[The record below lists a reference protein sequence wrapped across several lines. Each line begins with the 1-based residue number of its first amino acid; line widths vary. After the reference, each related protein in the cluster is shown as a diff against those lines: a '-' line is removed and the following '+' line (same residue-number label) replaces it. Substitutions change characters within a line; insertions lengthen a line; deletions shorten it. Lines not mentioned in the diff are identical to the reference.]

1 LREMIGFTAQR
12 LMELEVE
19 GLTGAAHG
27 ERSPE
32 RINQRNGY
40 RDRLWETRAG
50 TVELRIPK
58 LRKGSYFPVFLEP
71 RRLAE
76 KALAAVVQEAYVHGV
91 STRSVD
97 DLIKAMGMTGISKSQ
112 VSRLCEEI
120 DEKVKAFLSRPI
132 EGDWPYLWVDAT
144 YVKARESGRIVS
156 AAVIVAV
163 GVNSDGRREVLGMDI
178 GPSEAETFWTEFLR
192 KLARRGLRGVKLV
205 ISDAHEGIKA
215 AIGKVLHASWQRC
228 RVHFMRNVLA
238 HAGRQ
243 GRRVVAAFI
252 GTAFVQDDAEAAS
265 KQWRQVA
272 DQLRPKVP
280 KLAALMDEAEADVL
294 AFMSFPKDHRLKI
307 HSINPLERLNGE
319 IKRRTDVVGIFPN
332 EDAITRLIGVICTHS
347 HRTEPL
353 RIIFLAFATLVVLDV
368 ASLAIPSRSFSSDPP
383 GFVGVHGHKN
393 VAGEFYFFALPLFGL
408 AIFDRSMA
416 IGRYVAPLALFLG
429 TALLLISRSKT
440 AIGFLQSLACASSQY
455 GCSVRWEITRP
466 YFC

>member
-1 LREMIGFTAQR
+1 MTDEMMNLRTLLEKSSDADLLRDMIGFTAQR

-32 RINQRNGY
+32 RMTHRNGY

-50 TVELRIPK
+50 TVELRIPRV
-58 LRKGSYFPVFLEP
+58 RKGSYFPAFLEP

-76 KALAAVVQEAYVHGV
+76 KALVAVVQEAYVHGV

-97 DLIKAMGMTGISKSQ
+97 HLVKAMGMTGISKSQ

-132 EGDWPYLWVDAT
+132 EGDWPYLWIDAT
-144 YVKARESGRIVS
+144 YVKVRESGRIVS
-156 AAVIVAV
+156 VAVIVAV

-215 AIGKVLHASWQRC
+215 AVAKVLHASWQRC

-280 KLAALMDEAEADVL
+280 KLAAYMDEAEADVL
-294 AFMSFPKDHRLKI
+294 AFMSFPKDHRPKI
-307 HSINPLERLNGE
+307 HSTNPLERLNGE
-319 IKRRTDVVGIFPN
+319 VKRRTDVVGIFPN
-332 EDAITRLIGVICTHS
+332 EDAITRL
-347 HRTEPL
+347 
-353 RIIFLAFATLVVLDV
+353 
-368 ASLAIPSRSFSSDPP
+368 
-383 GFVGVHGHKN
+383 VG
-393 VAGEFYFFALPLFGL
+393 
-408 AIFDRSMA
+408 
-416 IGRYVAPLALFLG
+416 
-429 TALLLISRSKT
+429 ALLLEQNDEWAVQRGRYMSLETIAPLSDDPIIKLPAVAT
-440 AIGFLQSLACASSQY
+440 A
-455 GCSVRWEITRP
+455 
-466 YFC
+466 

>member
-1 LREMIGFTAQR
+1 MTDEIMNLRTLLEKSSDADLLREMIGFTAQR

-19 GLTGAAHG
+19 GKTGAAYG
-27 ERSPE
+27 EKSAE
-32 RINQRNGY
+32 RLVQRNGY

-50 TVELRIPK
+50 TVELHIPK
-58 LRKGSYFPVFLEP
+58 LRKGSYFPAFLEP

-97 DLIKAMGMTGISKSQ
+97 DLVKAMGMTGISKSQ

-120 DEKVKAFLSRPI
+120 DDKVKAFLIRPI

-144 YVKARESGRIVS
+144 YVKVRESGRIVS
-156 AAVIVAV
+156 VAVIVAV
-163 GVNSDGRREVLGMDI
+163 GVNSDGRREVLGMAI

-192 KLARRGLRGVKLV
+192 QLARRGLRGVKLV
-205 ISDAHEGIKA
+205 ISDANEGIKA
-215 AIGKVLHASWQRC
+215 AISKVLHATWQRC

-252 GTAFVQDDAEAAS
+252 GTAFVQEDAEAAS

-280 KLAALMDEAEADVL
+280 KLAAFMDEAEADVL
-294 AFMSFPKDHRLKI
+294 AFMSFPKDHRPKI

-332 EDAITRLIGVICTHS
+332 EDAITRLIG
-347 HRTEPL
+347 
-353 RIIFLAFATLVVLDV
+353 
-368 ASLAIPSRSFSSDPP
+368 
-383 GFVGVHGHKN
+383 
-393 VAGEFYFFALPLFGL
+393 
-408 AIFDRSMA
+408 
-416 IGRYVAPLALFLG
+416 
-429 TALLLISRSKT
+429 ALLLEQNDEWTVQRGRYMSLETIAPLSDDPIVKLPAVAT
-440 AIGFLQSLACASSQY
+440 A
-455 GCSVRWEITRP
+455 
-466 YFC
+466 